1 MVNYHPV
8 SWSSRGR
15 VDSNSIKVVP
25 FTVEVTL
32 QSSIGDIFVLVI
44 YTMVCTL
51 VTCLLEL
58 LQGLWLPKNSLCRTH
73 WNDYK
78 LNKFLDYLFSP
89 LLHVELIK
97 ERSEVSFQ
105 GLHRIINS
113 LERTPWFQKLTLLPN
128 NCVTVVVFFK
138 LSWLHVPTC
147 EMNIPCVSFLALP

>member
-32 QSSIGDIFVLVI
+32 QSFIGDIFVLVI

-58 LQGLWLPKNSLCRTH
+58 L
-73 WNDYK
+73 
-78 LNKFLDYLFSP
+78 
-89 LLHVELIK
+89 
-97 ERSEVSFQ
+97 
-105 GLHRIINS
+105 
-113 LERTPWFQKLTLLPN
+113 
-128 NCVTVVVFFK
+128 
-138 LSWLHVPTC
+138 
-147 EMNIPCVSFLALP
+147 